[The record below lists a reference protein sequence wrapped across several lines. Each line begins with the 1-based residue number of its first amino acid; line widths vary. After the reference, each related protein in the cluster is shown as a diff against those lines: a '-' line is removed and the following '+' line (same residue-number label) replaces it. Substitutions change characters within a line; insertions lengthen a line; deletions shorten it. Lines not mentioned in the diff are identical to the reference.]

1 MTFNKHLVKKGVLNM
16 FHLHITKVQQKEK
29 KVSYQSVFY
38 RKYGIISGMW
48 HLPTL
53 VPKSIPLTCTSGI
66 AIVAYND

>member
-38 RKYGIISGMW
+38 RKYGIISGM
-48 HLPTL
+48 
-53 VPKSIPLTCTSGI
+53 
-66 AIVAYND
+66 